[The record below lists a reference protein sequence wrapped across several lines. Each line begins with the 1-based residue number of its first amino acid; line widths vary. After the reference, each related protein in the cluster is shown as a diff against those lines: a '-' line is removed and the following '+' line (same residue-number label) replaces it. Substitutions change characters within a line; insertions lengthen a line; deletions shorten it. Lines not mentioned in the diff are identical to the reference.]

1 MPMYCIADDLI
12 YYSLRNRSKVSVS
25 TLGQQISEAVE
36 KVMKQMEDVI
46 SIEEKNH
53 IDELTG
59 LHNLTGILEHLQG
72 HDKYSAS
79 EDTVIIYINVMNFKV
94 FNQKYGF
101 AGGNDFLRGMAEE
114 LKKIFPNELVA
125 RTGGDQFIVLGKSIE
140 EEELIE
146 KLEFFRESVH
156 NYEKGLKMKIKAGIY
171 RAKGDEED
179 PVIMVDRAK
188 MACDDIIRVYDRY
201 NNQYS
206 EELDKR
212 NEMRQ
217 YVIDNFENAFKQRYF
232 QVYYQKEVRA
242 MTRKVCGY
250 EALARWLDPTYGIIS
265 PVVFIEVLESVHL
278 IHRLDIYMI
287 DQVCSDL
294 RDDIES
300 GFAVEPISVNL
311 SRLDF
316 ELCDIMSEIDKCRAK
331 YDIPKKLLHIEVTES
346 AIATGTDFLGKHIK
360 KFRDAGYEVWMDDFG
375 AGYSSFNNLKD
386 YDFDVIK
393 IDMGFLREFETN
405 QKSRIILAAIVNM
418 AKELGIHTLAE
429 GVETEEQY
437 EFLLK
442 IGCEKMQ
449 GYLFGKPKPV
459 SEFVRSV
466 DCSFENSE
474 EFDFCSY
481 YDDIGTVNFLNSTPL
496 RPKTMEI
503 MIKLPIA
510 IAELCDDKVKFI
522 YANEAYIEFMK
533 DMGAE
538 NIEQANEQIG
548 LAELEH
554 SRGLSKILKIAETS
568 YNLRSEADLV
578 INGNVVST
586 KVRFLSRHGEKAAFA
601 LVSRNV
607 TAEKSAHSADDYSA
621 LVMHMM
627 NIYNRIDLV
636 EENGNVE
643 NIFVNGNHRIVA
655 GVDRR
660 TVVDAKVYSNTHIVE
675 EERERFRK
683 FFDITTIHE
692 RLEKM
697 GKNYLVDY
705 FRSAAPG
712 DEDLILMYIILPFY
726 YNGKWRF
733 IVACRCFDEVDKLI
747 CELDNSGA
755 QSH

>member
-1 MPMYCIADDLI
+1 VSAYFFGG
-12 YYSLRNRSKVSVS
+12 YRN
-25 TLGQQISEAVE
+25 I
-36 KVMKQMEDVI
+36 MKQIEDVI
-46 SIEEKNH
+46 TIEEKNH

-72 HDKYSAS
+72 HDQYSAS
-79 EDTVIIYINVMNFKV
+79 DSTVIIYINVMNFKV

-101 AGGNDFLRGMAEE
+101 AGGNDFLRGMAHE
-114 LKKIFPNELVA
+114 LKNLFPDELVA
-125 RTGGDQFIVLGKSIE
+125 RTSGDQFIVLGNSIE
-140 EEELIE
+140 KEELLE
-146 KLEFFRESVH
+146 KLEEFREAVH

-171 RAKGDEED
+171 CAKGDEED

-188 MACDDIIRVYDRY
+188 MACDDIIRVYDRD
-201 NNQYS
+201 NNLYT

-212 NEMRQ
+212 NELRQ

-232 QVYYQKEVRA
+232 QVYYQKEIRA
-242 MTRKVCGY
+242 ITRKVCGY
-250 EALARWLDPTYGIIS
+250 EALARWLDPKYGIIS
-265 PVVFIEVLESVHL
+265 PAVFIEVLESVHL

-294 RDDIES
+294 RDDIDS
-300 GFAVEPISVNL
+300 GYVVEPISVNL

-331 YDIPKKLLHIEVTES
+331 YDIPKELLHIEVTES
-346 AIATGTDFLGKHIK
+346 AIAAGADFLGKHIK

-386 YDFDVIK
+386 YDFDVVK

-405 QKSRIILAAIVNM
+405 QKSRIILASIVNM

-466 DCSFENSE
+466 DCSSENCE
-474 EFDFCSY
+474 EFDFSSY

-496 RPKTMEI
+496 RTKTMEI

-510 IAELCDDKVKFI
+510 IAELCDDKVTFI

-533 DMGAE
+533 NIGAE
-538 NIEQANEQIG
+538 DLEQANKLSVSKEMDN
-548 LAELEH
+548 
-554 SRGLSKILKIAETS
+554 SRGLANILKLAETS
-568 YNLRSEADLV
+568 YNHRSEADLV
-578 INGNVVST
+578 ANGNVVNT
-586 KVRFLSRHGEKAAFA
+586 KVRFLSRHGDKAAFA
-601 LVSRNV
+601 LVSRNI
-607 TAEKSAHSADDYSA
+607 TAEKTAHTADDYSA
-621 LVMHMM
+621 VVMHLM
-627 NIYNRIDLV
+627 NLYNRIDIF
-636 EENGNVE
+636 EEEGTVE
-643 NIFVNGNHRIVA
+643 NIFISGNQKMLSDVE
-655 GVDRR
+655 RR
-660 TVVDAKVYSNTHIVE
+660 STTAVQLYSNIHIRE
-675 EERERFRK
+675 EDRERFRK
-683 FFDITTIHE
+683 FFDINTVHE
-692 RLEKM
+692 RIDNT
-697 GKNYLVDY
+697 GRHYLTDY
-705 FRSAAPG
+705 YKSALPG
-712 DEDLILMYIILPFY
+712 EEDRILMYIILPFY

-733 IVACRCFDEVDKLI
+733 IAGCRYIDQLDTLADVLEQMDK
-747 CELDNSGA
+747 
-755 QSH
+755 

>member
-1 MPMYCIADDLI
+1 MIFLFALI
-12 YYSLRNRSKVSVS
+12 SVGLLFGGYRN
-25 TLGQQISEAVE
+25 I
-36 KVMKQMEDVI
+36 MKQIEDVI
-46 SIEEKNH
+46 TIEEKNH

-72 HDKYSAS
+72 HDQYSAS
-79 EDTVIIYINVMNFKV
+79 DSTVIIYINVMNFKV

-101 AGGNDFLRGMAEE
+101 AGGNDFLRGMAHE
-114 LKKIFPNELVA
+114 LKNLFPDELVA
-125 RTGGDQFIVLGKSIE
+125 RTSGDQFIVLGKSIVK
-140 EEELIE
+140 EELLE
-146 KLEFFRESVH
+146 KLEEFREAVH

-171 RAKGDEED
+171 CAKGDEED

-188 MACDDIIRVYDRY
+188 MACDDIIRVYDRD
-201 NNQYS
+201 NNLYT

-212 NEMRQ
+212 NELRQ

-232 QVYYQKEVRA
+232 QVYYQKEIRA
-242 MTRKVCGY
+242 ITRKVCGY
-250 EALARWLDPTYGIIS
+250 EALARWLDPKYGIIS
-265 PVVFIEVLESVHL
+265 PAVFIEVLESVHL

-294 RDDIES
+294 RDDIDS
-300 GFAVEPISVNL
+300 GYVVEPISVNL

-331 YDIPKKLLHIEVTES
+331 YDIPKELLHIEVTES
-346 AIATGTDFLGKHIK
+346 AIAAGADFLGKHIK

-386 YDFDVIK
+386 YDFDVVK

-405 QKSRIILAAIVNM
+405 QKSRIILASIVNM

-466 DCSFENSE
+466 DCSSENCE
-474 EFDFCSY
+474 EFDFSSY

-496 RPKTMEI
+496 RTKTMEI

-510 IAELCDDKVKFI
+510 IAELCDDKVTFI

-533 DMGAE
+533 NIGAE
-538 NIEQANEQIG
+538 DLEQANKLSVSKEMDN
-548 LAELEH
+548 
-554 SRGLSKILKIAETS
+554 SRGLANILKLAETS
-568 YNLRSEADLV
+568 YNHRSEADLV
-578 INGNVVST
+578 ANGNVVNT
-586 KVRFLSRHGEKAAFA
+586 KVRFLSRHGDKAAFA
-601 LVSRNV
+601 LVSRNI
-607 TAEKSAHSADDYSA
+607 TAEKTAHTADDYSA
-621 LVMHMM
+621 VVMHLM
-627 NIYNRIDLV
+627 NLYNRIDIF
-636 EENGNVE
+636 EEEGTVE
-643 NIFVNGNHRIVA
+643 NIFISGNQKMLSDVE
-655 GVDRR
+655 RR
-660 TVVDAKVYSNTHIVE
+660 STTAVQLYSNIHIRE
-675 EERERFRK
+675 EDRERFRK
-683 FFDITTIHE
+683 FFDINTVHE
-692 RLEKM
+692 RIDNT
-697 GKNYLVDY
+697 GRHYLTDY
-705 FRSAAPG
+705 YKSALPG
-712 DEDLILMYIILPFY
+712 EEDRILMYIILPFY

-733 IVACRCFDEVDKLI
+733 IAGCRYIDQLDTLADVLEQMDK
-747 CELDNSGA
+747 
-755 QSH
+755 

>member
-1 MPMYCIADDLI
+1 MSAYFFGG
-12 YYSLRNRSKVSVS
+12 YRN
-25 TLGQQISEAVE
+25 I
-36 KVMKQMEDVI
+36 MKQIEDVI
-46 SIEEKNH
+46 TIEEKNH

-72 HDKYSAS
+72 HDQYSAS
-79 EDTVIIYINVMNFKV
+79 DSTVIIYINVMNFKV

-101 AGGNDFLRGMAEE
+101 AGGNDFLRGMAHE
-114 LKKIFPNELVA
+114 LKKLFPDELVA
-125 RTGGDQFIVLGKSIE
+125 RTSGDQFIVLGNSIE
-140 EEELIE
+140 KEELLE
-146 KLEFFRESVH
+146 KLEEFREAVH

-171 RAKGDEED
+171 CAKGDEED

-188 MACDDIIRVYDRY
+188 MACDDIIRVYDRD
-201 NNQYS
+201 NNLYT

-212 NEMRQ
+212 NELRQ

-232 QVYYQKEVRA
+232 QVYYQKEIRA
-242 MTRKVCGY
+242 ITRKVCGY
-250 EALARWLDPTYGIIS
+250 EALARWLDPKYGIIS
-265 PVVFIEVLESVHL
+265 PAVFIEVLESVHL

-294 RDDIES
+294 RDDIDS
-300 GFAVEPISVNL
+300 GYVVEPISVNL

-331 YDIPKKLLHIEVTES
+331 YDIPKELLHIEVTES
-346 AIATGTDFLGKHIK
+346 AIAAGADFLGKHIK

-386 YDFDVIK
+386 YDFDVVK

-405 QKSRIILAAIVNM
+405 QKSRIILASIVNM

-466 DCSFENSE
+466 DCSSENCE
-474 EFDFCSY
+474 EFDFSSY

-496 RPKTMEI
+496 RTKTMEI

-510 IAELCDDKVKFI
+510 IAELCDDKVTFI

-533 DMGAE
+533 NIGAE
-538 NIEQANEQIG
+538 DLEQANKLSVSKEMDN
-548 LAELEH
+548 
-554 SRGLSKILKIAETS
+554 SRGLANILKLAETS
-568 YNLRSEADLV
+568 YNHRSEADLV
-578 INGNVVST
+578 ANGNVVNT
-586 KVRFLSRHGEKAAFA
+586 KVRFLSRHGDKAAFA
-601 LVSRNV
+601 LVSRNI
-607 TAEKSAHSADDYSA
+607 TAEKTAHTADDYSSV
-621 LVMHMM
+621 VMHLM
-627 NIYNRIDLV
+627 NLYNRIDIF
-636 EENGNVE
+636 EEEGTVE
-643 NIFVNGNHRIVA
+643 NIFISGNQKMLSDVE
-655 GVDRR
+655 RR
-660 TVVDAKVYSNTHIVE
+660 STTAVQLYSNIHIRE
-675 EERERFRK
+675 EDRERFRK
-683 FFDITTIHE
+683 FFGINTVHE
-692 RLEKM
+692 RIDNT
-697 GKNYLVDY
+697 GRHYLTDY
-705 FRSAAPG
+705 YKSALPG
-712 DEDLILMYIILPFY
+712 EEDRILMYIILPFY

-733 IVACRCFDEVDKLI
+733 IAGCRYIDQLDTLADVLEQMDK
-747 CELDNSGA
+747 
-755 QSH
+755 

>member
-1 MPMYCIADDLI
+1 MSAYFFGG
-12 YYSLRNRSKVSVS
+12 YRN
-25 TLGQQISEAVE
+25 I
-36 KVMKQMEDVI
+36 MKQIEDVI
-46 SIEEKNH
+46 TIEEKNH

-72 HDKYSAS
+72 HDQYSAS
-79 EDTVIIYINVMNFKV
+79 DSTVIIYINVMNFKV

-101 AGGNDFLRGMAEE
+101 AGGNDFLRGMAHE
-114 LKKIFPNELVA
+114 LKKLFPDELVA
-125 RTGGDQFIVLGKSIE
+125 RTSGDQSIVLGNSIE
-140 EEELIE
+140 KEELLE
-146 KLEFFRESVH
+146 KLEEFREAVH

-171 RAKGDEED
+171 CAKGDEED

-188 MACDDIIRVYDRY
+188 MACDDIIRVYDRD
-201 NNQYS
+201 NNLYT

-212 NEMRQ
+212 NELRQ

-232 QVYYQKEVRA
+232 QVYYQKEIRA
-242 MTRKVCGY
+242 ITRKVCGY
-250 EALARWLDPTYGIIS
+250 EALARWLDPKYGIIS
-265 PVVFIEVLESVHL
+265 PAVFIEVLESVHL

-294 RDDIES
+294 RDDIDS
-300 GFAVEPISVNL
+300 GYVVEPISVNL

-331 YDIPKKLLHIEVTES
+331 YDIPKELLHIEVTES
-346 AIATGTDFLGKHIK
+346 AIAAGADFLGKHIK

-386 YDFDVIK
+386 YDFDVVK

-405 QKSRIILAAIVNM
+405 QKSRIILASIVNM

-466 DCSFENSE
+466 DCSSENCE
-474 EFDFCSY
+474 EFDFSSY

-496 RPKTMEI
+496 RTKTMEI

-510 IAELCDDKVKFI
+510 IAELCDDKVTFI

-533 DMGAE
+533 NIGAE
-538 NIEQANEQIG
+538 DLEQANKLSVSKEMDN
-548 LAELEH
+548 
-554 SRGLSKILKIAETS
+554 SRGLANILKLAETS
-568 YNLRSEADLV
+568 YNHRSEADLV
-578 INGNVVST
+578 ANGNVVNT
-586 KVRFLSRHGEKAAFA
+586 KVRFLSRHGDKAAFA
-601 LVSRNV
+601 LVSRNI
-607 TAEKSAHSADDYSA
+607 TAEKTAHTADDYSA
-621 LVMHMM
+621 VVMHLM
-627 NIYNRIDLV
+627 NLYNRIDIF
-636 EENGNVE
+636 EEEGTVE
-643 NIFVNGNHRIVA
+643 NIFISGNQKMLSDVE
-655 GVDRR
+655 RR
-660 TVVDAKVYSNTHIVE
+660 STTAVQLYSNIHIRE
-675 EERERFRK
+675 EDRERFRK
-683 FFDITTIHE
+683 FFDINTVHE
-692 RLEKM
+692 RIDNT
-697 GKNYLVDY
+697 GRHYLTDY
-705 FRSAAPG
+705 YKSALPG
-712 DEDLILMYIILPFY
+712 EEDRILMYIILPFY

-733 IVACRCFDEVDKLI
+733 IAGCRYIDQLDTLADVLEQMDK
-747 CELDNSGA
+747 
-755 QSH
+755 

>member
-1 MPMYCIADDLI
+1 MIFLFAITWTKLTTTGGCRDI
-12 YYSLRNRSKVSVS
+12 
-25 TLGQQISEAVE
+25 
-36 KVMKQMEDVI
+36 MKQMEDVI
-46 SIEEKNH
+46 TIEEKNH

-79 EDTVIIYINVMNFKV
+79 DSTVIIYINVMNFKA

-101 AGGNDFLRGMAEE
+101 AGGNDFLRGMAHE
-114 LKKIFPNELVA
+114 LKKIFPDELVA
-125 RTGGDQFIVLGKSIE
+125 RTGGDQFIVLGNSIV

-146 KLEFFRESVH
+146 RIEEFREVVQ
-156 NYEKGLKMKIKAGIY
+156 NYEKGLKVKIKAGIY

-188 MACDDIIRVYDRY
+188 MACDDIIRVYDRD
-201 NNQYS
+201 NNFYT

-212 NEMRQ
+212 NELRQ

-232 QVYYQKEVRA
+232 QVYYQREIRA
-242 MTRKVCGY
+242 ITRKTCGY
-250 EALARWLDPTYGIIS
+250 EALARWIDPEYGIIS
-265 PVVFIEVLESVHL
+265 PGVFIEVLESVHL

-294 RDDIES
+294 RDDIDS
-300 GFAVEPISVNL
+300 GYAVEPISVNL

-316 ELCDIMSEIDKCRAK
+316 ELCDIMSEIDKCRDK

-346 AIATGTDFLGKHIK
+346 AIAAGTDFLGKHIK

-405 QKSRIILAAIVNM
+405 QKSRIILASIVNM

-474 EFDFCSY
+474 EFDFSSY
-481 YDDIGTVNFLNSTPL
+481 YDDIGMINFLNNTPL
-496 RPKTMEI
+496 SPKAMEI

-510 IAELCDDKVKFI
+510 IAELCGDKVDFI

-533 DMGAE
+533 DIGVGDIKQTYVE
-538 NIEQANEQIG
+538 NDPAKMANSGG
-548 LAELEH
+548 LV
-554 SRGLSKILKIAETS
+554 KILKTAETS
-568 YNLRSEADLV
+568 YNLRSEAELV
-578 INGNVVST
+578 ANGNVVNT
-586 KVRFLSRHGEKAAFA
+586 KVRFLSRHGDKAAFA
-601 LVSRNV
+601 LVSRNI
-607 TAEKSAHSADDYSA
+607 TADKTAHSTDDYSA
-621 LVMHMM
+621 IIMHLM
-627 NIYNRIDLV
+627 NLYNRIDIFD
-636 EENGNVE
+636 EEGNFE
-643 NIFVNGNHRIVA
+643 NIFLNGNQKVISDVE
-655 GVDRR
+655 RR
-660 TVVDAKVYSNTHIVE
+660 SVIAVQMYSNMHIGE
-675 EERERFRK
+675 SERERFVK
-683 FFDITTIHE
+683 FFDISTIHE
-692 RLEKM
+692 RINET
-697 GKNYLVDY
+697 GRHYLIDY
-705 FRSAAPG
+705 YKSAIVG
-712 DEDLILMYIILPFY
+712 EEGRILMYIILPFY

-733 IVACRCFDEVDKLI
+733 IAGCRYVDGLDELI
-747 CELDNSGA
+747 KEISNNT
-755 QSH
+755 

>member
-1 MPMYCIADDLI
+1 
-12 YYSLRNRSKVSVS
+12 
-25 TLGQQISEAVE
+25 
-36 KVMKQMEDVI
+36 MKQMEDVI
-46 SIEEKNH
+46 TIEEKNH

-79 EDTVIIYINVMNFKV
+79 DSTVIIYINVMNFKA

-101 AGGNDFLRGMAEE
+101 AGGNDFLRGMAHE
-114 LKKIFPNELVA
+114 LKKIFPDELVA
-125 RTGGDQFIVLGKSIE
+125 RTGGDQFIVLGNSIV

-146 KLEFFRESVH
+146 RIEEFREVVQ
-156 NYEKGLKMKIKAGIY
+156 NYEKGLKVKIKAGIY

-188 MACDDIIRVYDRY
+188 MACDDIIRVYDRD
-201 NNQYS
+201 NNFYT

-212 NEMRQ
+212 NELRQ

-232 QVYYQKEVRA
+232 QVYYQREIRA
-242 MTRKVCGY
+242 ITRKTCGY
-250 EALARWLDPTYGIIS
+250 EALARWIDPEYGIIS
-265 PVVFIEVLESVHL
+265 PGVFIEVLESVHL

-294 RDDIES
+294 RDDIDS
-300 GFAVEPISVNL
+300 GYAVEPISVNL

-316 ELCDIMSEIDKCRAK
+316 ELCDIMSEIDKCRDK

-346 AIATGTDFLGKHIK
+346 AIAAGTDFLGKHIK

-405 QKSRIILAAIVNM
+405 QKSRIILASIVNM

-466 DCSFENSE
+466 DCSFETSE
-474 EFDFCSY
+474 EFDFSSY
-481 YDDIGTVNFLNSTPL
+481 YDDIGTVNFLNPTPL

-510 IAELCDDKVKFI
+510 IAELDGDKVTFL
-522 YANEAYIEFMK
+522 YANEAYAEFLK
-533 DMGAE
+533 VMGADD
-538 NIEQANEQIG
+538 IELANEQAG
-548 LAELEH
+548 SSEMEN
-554 SRGLSKILKIAETS
+554 SRGFAKILKMAETS
-568 YNLRSEADLV
+568 YNQRSEADLV
-578 INGNVVST
+578 ANGYVINT
-586 KVRFLSRHGEKAAFA
+586 KVRFLSRHGDKAAFA
-601 LVSRNV
+601 LVSKNI
-607 TAEKSAHSADDYSA
+607 TAEKEAHTADDYSA
-621 LVMHMM
+621 IVMHLL
-627 NIYNRIDLV
+627 NVYNRIDLFD
-636 EENGNVE
+636 EEGNFE
-643 NIFVNGNHRIVA
+643 NIFLNGNQKAIINVE
-655 GVDRR
+655 RR
-660 TVVDAKVYSNTHIVE
+660 AALATHLYSNMNIDE
-675 EERERFRK
+675 SDIERFRE
-683 FFDITTIHE
+683 FFDISTVHDRINKAGRH
-692 RLEKM
+692 
-697 GKNYLVDY
+697 YIVDY
-705 FRSAAPG
+705 FKSSIAGEEGR
-712 DEDLILMYIILPFY
+712 ILMYIILPFY

-733 IVACRCFDEVDKLI
+733 IAGCRYVDGLDELI
-747 CELDNSGA
+747 KEISNNT
-755 QSH
+755 